1 MKKTHFHIFIDM
13 KWTKQNDNTL
23 KELIEEGKTHEEISI
38 IFGVS
43 KKTINNRC
51 FRLKLKSQLPSKSHK
66 QSCKYCGDEFVS
78 YISDERF
85 FCSLNC
91 SASYNNLQR
100 NVLTEDVKNKISQ
113 SLKKYHEP
121 KQEKNRKEI
130 TDDRGEKQCKL
141 IKEKNRK
148 CRSCGV
154 EKKIPKY
161 KITCDDCRYQYYKFY
176 RPSCEFDFDFKTFE
190 AEFNTTDLKKLGWY
204 SPSNKGNNLNGVSKD
219 HMYSVK
225 EGFINKI
232 DPEIIKHPAN
242 CQLLKYSENSIKK
255 TSCSITIDE
264 LISRIKEWNDKFN
277 KDNSSNS
284 DLNFF

>member
-23 KELIEEGKTHEEISI
+23 KELIQEGKAHEEISI

-78 YISDERF
+78 YISEERF

-100 NVLTEDVKNKISQ
+100 NGLTEDVKNKISQ
-113 SLKKYHEP
+113 SLKKHYGP
-121 KQEKNRKEI
+121 V
-130 TDDRGEKQCKL
+130 
-141 IKEKNRK
+141 KEKNKK
-148 CRSCGV
+148 CRSCNL

-242 CQLLKYSENSIKK
+242 CQLLKYSENSVKK

>member
-1 MKKTHFHIFIDM
+1 M
-13 KWTKQNDNTL
+13 KWTEQNDNVL
-23 KELIEEGKTHEEISI
+23 KGLIQEGKTHEEISI
-38 IFGVS
+38 ILGVS

-66 QSCKYCGDEFVS
+66 QSCKHCGDEFVS
-78 YISDERF
+78 YISEERF

-100 NVLTEDVKNKISQ
+100 NGLTEDVKNKISQ
-113 SLKKYHEP
+113 SLKKHYGP
-121 KQEKNRKEI
+121 VKEKNKKEI
-130 TDDRGEKQCKL
+130 TDDIGEKQCKL

-190 AEFNTTDLKKLGWY
+190 TEFNTTDLKKLGWY

-264 LISRIKEWNDKFN
+264 LIDRIKKWDDKFN